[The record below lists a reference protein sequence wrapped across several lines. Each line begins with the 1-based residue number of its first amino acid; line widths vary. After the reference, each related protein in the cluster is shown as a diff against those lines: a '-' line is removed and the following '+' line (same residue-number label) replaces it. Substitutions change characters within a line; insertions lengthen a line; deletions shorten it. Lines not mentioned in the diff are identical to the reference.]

1 MLTELCRPFSYLS
14 IRHPRAGVR
23 WINWW
28 APLIFTSILLAVA
41 CWLERPIDLFS
52 GSGLLAKILGFIQS
66 LPGFYLAALAAVATF
81 NNPDMDKLMPGQ
93 PPVANILH
101 NGVLT
106 TVSLTRRRMLC
117 IMFAYLT
124 ALSFGLTLAT
134 ITSMTFADAVKAGVL
149 ATYPA
154 AASFIKGGFA
164 ALYLMALIQMLT
176 VTLWG
181 LFYLGERIHTPDR

>member
-14 IRHPRAGVR
+14 IRHPTTGIR

-28 APLIFTSILLAVA
+28 IPIIFTALAVGIA
-41 CWLERPIDLFS
+41 CWLDKPVDLFS
-52 GSGLLAKILGFIQS
+52 GSGLLAKILGFIQN

-93 PPVANILH
+93 PPTAKILH
-101 NGVLT
+101 NGDLT
-106 TVSLTRRRMLC
+106 TVPLTRRRMLC

-124 ALSFGLTLAT
+124 ALSFGLTIAS
-134 ITSMTFADAVKAGVL
+134 IASMTFADAVKAAVSDL
-149 ATYPA
+149 RPA
-154 AASFIKGGFA
+154 YVNLLKGAFAS
-164 ALYLMALIQMLT
+164 LYLTALMQMLLI
-176 VTLWG
+176 TLWG